1 MYLPADATS
10 ARLPPGQRQAS
21 FPLPPDDRSTN
32 WPAWADARGQT
43 ARAFSVTDLDP
54 HVKPAPHV
62 KPGSDVKP
70 AILVEDLGKSFGA
83 IVAVDGV
90 NLAVPPATVLGL
102 LGPNGAG
109 KTTIVRILTT

>member
-21 FPLPPDDRSTN
+21 FPLPPDDRSTHG
-32 WPAWADARGQT
+32 PAWADARGPT
-43 ARAFSVTDLDP
+43 ARAFSVTDINP

-62 KPGSDVKP
+62 EPRPDHVAP

-109 KTTIVRILTT
+109 